1 MTHACA
7 CLASPRSRPN
17 TRLSVSVSPRRALL
31 PTALV
36 PSGEA
41 GLPSPPPARP
51 RSGAQRN
58 GGRRRCAREGRTAEA
73 QPLSSCQRPPLRADA
88 PCRREKGGWR
98 AAETLQGGG
107 GSRDGNRE
115 GHHYMPCP
123 LSPLQPTGPPTRRGL
138 RRRVTAALLRR
149 GGVGG
154 SRGEETA
161 SPPHPPFA
169 SAQPSEPRSLRAA
182 GSYLHFVTRLACLS
196 INMEPR
202 RRRGGVTWWEGGLQ
216 APRGRGRGGLAAPH
230 ARARGGRYR
239 FLLSAPPPLPHPP
252 PAYPPRREPGDA
264 LGGAGPASPPRRVE
278 KAGSEGQAGR
288 ERWGI
293 G

>member
-123 LSPLQPTGPPTRRGL
+123 PSSPPAPLPAGGYGGELQRLYCAGEGW
-138 RRRVTAALLRR
+138 

-154 SRGEETA
+154 RR
-161 SPPHPPFA
+161 PLHLPIHPLLP
-169 SAQPSEPRSLRAA
+169 
-182 GSYLHFVTRLACLS
+182 LS
-196 INMEPR
+196 
-202 RRRGGVTWWEGGLQ
+202 
-216 APRGRGRGGLAAPH
+216 
-230 ARARGGRYR
+230 
-239 FLLSAPPPLPHPP
+239 
-252 PAYPPRREPGDA
+252 
-264 LGGAGPASPPRRVE
+264 PASPAPSARRAVT
-278 KAGSEGQAGR
+278 S
-288 ERWGI
+288 I
-293 G
+293 L